1 MKAMKP
7 VVLACLCGVA
17 AVASAKDKDSLKSR
31 LKEQAVQ
38 MAMSMMPTNELN
50 EAAGFFGPVSK
61 KYKPT
66 FEKFWADF
74 KSSKDRLAVLS
85 DYLPKAEAAYA
96 DAKAMKVPEKYVAK
110 KNEYLDK
117 FDQFLSTVKMSA
129 AALGVKG
136 KAKKETKNE
145 K

>member
-1 MKAMKP
+1 MKTMRL
-7 VVLACLCGVA
+7 VMLVCLCGA
-17 AVASAKDKDSLKSR
+17 AVSAPAKDKESLKSR

-66 FEKFWADF
+66 FEKFWTDF

-85 DYLPKAEAAYA
+85 DYLPKAEEAYA
-96 DAKAMKVPEKYVAK
+96 DAKAMKVPEKYAAK
-110 KNEYLDK
+110 KEAYLDK
-117 FDQFLSTVKMSA
+117 FDQFLSAVKMSA

-136 KAKKETKNE
+136 KAKEEAKDE

>member
-1 MKAMKP
+1 MKTMRL
-7 VVLACLCGVA
+7 VVLVCLCGA
-17 AVASAKDKDSLKSR
+17 AVSAPAKDKESLKSR

-85 DYLPKAEAAYA
+85 DYLPKAEEAYA
-96 DAKAMKVPEKYVAK
+96 DAKAMKVPAKYEAEKA
-110 KNEYLDK
+110 EYIKMASAFVTMLR
-117 FDQFLSTVKMSA
+117 LSSA
-129 AALGVKG
+129 LY
-136 KAKKETKNE
+136 TPQ
-145 K
+145 